1 MFWSELWD
9 FVKRN
14 IFSIVLIITLVVAVP
29 WSIIFVLPVAI
40 FFLLLLVVVWRVR
53 RQQQKIYDEARRQ
66 AGEQQQRQQQQQSQ
80 RSWWHRANRNEGEV
94 TVVQTEPTEQR
105 VSDDVGEYVDFKEV
119 KEDKN

>member
-14 IFSIVLIITLVVAVP
+14 IFAIVLIVTLVVAVP
-29 WSIIFVLPVAI
+29 WSIIFILPVV
-40 FFLLLLVVVWRVR
+40 FLLLLLLVVLWRVR

-66 AGEQQQRQQQQQSQ
+66 AGEREQQQQSQ
-80 RSWWHRANRNEGEV
+80 HSWWRRENKSEGKV

>member
-1 MFWSELWD
+1 MGELWD
-9 FVKRN
+9 LLKRN
-14 IFSIVLIITLVVAVP
+14 IFTIVLIVTLAVAAPWSLIFTLPVVAV
-29 WSIIFVLPVAI
+29 
-40 FFLLLLVVVWRVR
+40 LLTIAVVVWRVR

-66 AGEQQQRQQQQQSQ
+66 AGEQQQQQSQ
-80 RSWWHRANRNEGEV
+80 RSWWHRANNNEGEV